1 MESSQKLVSINIKIT
16 KDQRD
21 WLADIAS
28 QVRENNEE
36 PVPPGDRVFPQ
47 HLLRIAIDL
56 LQATEVDW
64 TQIRTIEDLRQH
76 LNL

>member
-1 MESSQKLVSINIKIT
+1 MKSSQKLVSINIKIT

-21 WLADIAS
+21 WLANIAS

-36 PVPPGDRVFPQ
+36 PVAPSDRVFPQ
-47 HLLRIAIDL
+47 HLLGIAIDL

-64 TQIRTIEDLRQH
+64 TKIRTIEDLRKH